1 MKKLFVTLAVLLAMT
16 SMASAQNN
24 AIGARFGFGTA
35 FNPELTTQWF
45 IGDIS
50 RLELDL
56 GLRFKTSAVTDSGI
70 NVDYPG
76 GGTFTGVYQWHWF
89 LAGGFG
95 FYFGP
100 GLQISFPNWKKL
112 GFGLGG
118 QIGFDYQFD
127 APFQVSFD
135 FRPIYNVAGG
145 FKGTNTDTDK
155 VRFFGGFDPVFAIG
169 LRYTFDS
176 AY

>member
-1 MKKLFVTLAVLLAMT
+1 MKKLFVSLALLIAMT

-45 IGDIS
+45 IGDIN

-56 GLRFKTSAVTDSGI
+56 GLRFKASSVVGE
-70 NVDYPG
+70 VPVVYPG
-76 GGTFTGVYQWHWF
+76 GLTFTGVYQWHWF

-100 GLQISFPNWKKL
+100 GLQISAPDWSKL
-112 GFGLGG
+112 GMGIGG

-127 APFQVSFD
+127 APFQISFD
-135 FRPIYNVAGG
+135 FRPIYNVFGG
-145 FKGTNTDTDK
+145 FKGTNSSTGK
-155 VRFFGGFDPVFAIG
+155 SRFFGGFDPVFAVG
-169 LRYTFDS
+169 LRYAFGS
-176 AY
+176 AF